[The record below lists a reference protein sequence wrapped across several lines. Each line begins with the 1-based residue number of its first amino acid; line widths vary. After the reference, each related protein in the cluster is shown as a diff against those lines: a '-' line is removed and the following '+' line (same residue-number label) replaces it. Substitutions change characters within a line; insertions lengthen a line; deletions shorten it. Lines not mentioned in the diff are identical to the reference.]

1 VGLLDGDL
9 QNDPADLVKVFDELK
24 RTGVDL
30 ICGFRANRQDAWS
43 KRAMGRVANAI
54 RSRFLDD
61 GVRDTGCTLKVMR
74 RECVGA
80 LIPFKGMHRFIP
92 ALVKGAGF
100 RIAEMP
106 VNHRSRRFGVSKY
119 GFTNRVFRAT
129 ADMFGVR
136 WLLARRF
143 GGLAARNEP
152 ESGSGLKL
160 P

>member
-1 VGLLDGDL
+1 
-9 QNDPADLVKVFDELK
+9 
-24 RTGVDL
+24 
-30 ICGFRANRQDAWS
+30 
-43 KRAMGRVANAI
+43 MGRAANVV
-54 RSRFLDD
+54 RSRFLGD

-74 RECVGA
+74 RECVAA

-100 RIAEMP
+100 KIAERP
-106 VNHRSRRFGVSKY
+106 VTHRARRFGVSKY
-119 GFTNRVFRAT
+119 GLANRAFRAT

-143 GGLAARNEP
+143 GPLETRNKP
-152 ESGSGLKL
+152 ERGSGLKL